1 MKAKVGPNTNV
12 PISNGKTS
20 AAVSGPTPTAPGFG
34 PSADPNPGGK
44 SGGNR
49 RPNTSLVAPTIGTP
63 NGTDA
68 QNNVHGQPS
77 TTKESSN
84 A

>member
-1 MKAKVGPNTNV
+1 MKARPGMNTNV

-34 PSADPNPGGK
+34 SSADPNPGGGK
-44 SGGNR
+44 SGGDR
-49 RPNTSLVAPTIGTP
+49 YPNKNLVAPTIGTP

-68 QNNVHGQPS
+68 ENTRHPNQ
-77 TTKESSN
+77 K
-84 A
+84 